1 VARTVLYPHSFYH
14 YSAEQLLE
22 KGVTFTVVFALL
34 GHENLQTTAVYLDLR
49 SESLREAVDKLEDPR
64 DEEGNGSSKTQNEK
78 GRDISDHKSLRAH
91 VEKLAELMKGYPEL
105 KRKRP
110 TTKTQHWE
118 LIQLCFKR
126 AIQNLRS
133 RRTQSDPLPE
143 LTRPPTI
150 PVLTSLPLLK

>member
-1 VARTVLYPHSFYH
+1 MKR
-14 YSAEQLLE
+14 
-22 KGVTFTVVFALL
+22 G
-34 GHENLQTTAVYLDLR
+34 D
-49 SESLREAVDKLEDPR
+49 
-64 DEEGNGSSKTQNEK
+64 GSSKTQNEED
-78 GRDISDHKSLRAH
+78 RDISDHKSLRAH

-143 LTRPPTI
+143 LTRPPNY
-150 PVLTSLPLLK
+150 TSSYVVAIFKIASGAVRQ